1 MEITQNN
8 FQTDIKLG
16 EGEVLPE
23 SYVGIE
29 ECNVSLDLTEC
40 SISLDL
46 KLSEEEARML
56 SNGIQLKYK
65 VKDIPAIGPASV
77 SIVIDKEST
86 YGSK

>member
-1 MEITQNN
+1 MEITQND
-8 FQTDIKLG
+8 FQTDIKLA

-29 ECNVSLDLTEC
+29 ECNVSLDL
-40 SISLDL
+40 
-46 KLSEEEARML
+46 KLSEEEVKKL
-56 SNGIQLKYK
+56 HNGIKLNYKLK
-65 VKDIPAIGPASV
+65 DLPILGSASV